1 MSTRYW
7 LFRAFSMV
15 LVFGLGALSTAHAQ
29 YSSAAVS
36 LVNAGNQAFVGKD
49 YGSALLDYQAATYS
63 DSTCG
68 PAYQGIGNSLCQ
80 LGRYSGALSAYE
92 SAQRLKPGDTR
103 LAKVIAQL
111 NAKLGLATPTPEA
124 AISGSTL
131 PPPPSEVSPQPPAA
145 TSSDNLPPGP
155 PAVPTPVQ
163 AVLSS
168 PTPSPSSTA
177 VVGAAQPTVA
187 GTPSGD
193 GGRFALIPQGGGAGS
208 VGNPFGVGIS
218 GGIGAGYFLSDD
230 FCLETNF
237 NFYLFKDIAPIV
249 SPNTTG
255 LANIVESSLEAT
267 LGFKYRLSPGAIR
280 PYLMAGG
287 GISYLLTAASAS
299 GTYQGNTFSASNP
312 TLGIVAPLV
321 QVGAGFEFTAD
332 THSSFFA
339 QIQCDMVFNN
349 KEISTVTS
357 QNFTATLSTGGGV
370 LVYLPVQVGFN
381 FYL

>member
-1 MSTRYW
+1 
-7 LFRAFSMV
+7 MV

-111 NAKLGLATPTPEA
+111 NAKLGLATPTPGA

-168 PTPSPSSTA
+168 PTPSPSSSA

-193 GGRFALIPQGGGAGS
+193 GGRF
-208 VGNPFGVGIS
+208 
-218 GGIGAGYFLSDD
+218 
-230 FCLETNF
+230 
-237 NFYLFKDIAPIV
+237 
-249 SPNTTG
+249 
-255 LANIVESSLEAT
+255 
-267 LGFKYRLSPGAIR
+267 
-280 PYLMAGG
+280 
-287 GISYLLTAASAS
+287 
-299 GTYQGNTFSASNP
+299 
-312 TLGIVAPLV
+312 
-321 QVGAGFEFTAD
+321 
-332 THSSFFA
+332 
-339 QIQCDMVFNN
+339 
-349 KEISTVTS
+349 
-357 QNFTATLSTGGGV
+357 
-370 LVYLPVQVGFN
+370 
-381 FYL
+381 